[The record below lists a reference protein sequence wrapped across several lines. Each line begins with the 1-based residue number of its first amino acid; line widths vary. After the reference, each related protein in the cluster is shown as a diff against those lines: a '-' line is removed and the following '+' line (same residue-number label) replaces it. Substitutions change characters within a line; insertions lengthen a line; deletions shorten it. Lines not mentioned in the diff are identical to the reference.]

1 MLVRLFRRRQMNREA
16 PYMPRIDLA
25 SAQLSS
31 SETARDMNRDVVL
44 ELVRVHQPLSRADL
58 ARLSGLQRSTVSLI
72 CEQLMEEGWVVEGAT
87 TRLPRGRHPTMLML
101 NEQIALLVA
110 DVHPLEATVAVVDLN
125 GRFLVRSVV
134 PMLADGVASV
144 HRIGEEMERLR
155 TRHADKSFEG
165 VGITMPGRVAS
176 STQKLIFAP
185 NLRWPDIPVKELLEE
200 RLGLTVELENGANAA
215 LLAEL
220 WAGHLHGVRNAVLIT
235 ISEGI
240 GGAILANGRLVSG
253 GNGMAGEFGHI
264 PLSDAGP
271 RCACGL
277 MGCWEV
283 FASTTAAVR
292 FYHELSG
299 DGVGVDFDG
308 LLKRADDGDA
318 HAIGAIDKQARN
330 IGLGMRAILAA
341 VSPEVIVITGLVAS
355 AWSRYEHPLR
365 EAIERL
371 VLGNVPM
378 PRLMPLVEGEATWL
392 RGAAALVLQRH
403 TGYHSSRHTDLR

>member
-253 GNGMAGEFGHI
+253 GNGM
-264 PLSDAGP
+264 
-271 RCACGL
+271 
-277 MGCWEV
+277 
-283 FASTTAAVR
+283 
-292 FYHELSG
+292 SG